1 MKKIN
6 VSSKL
11 SFIISIITSVIFVL
25 YFAYKGFM
33 VYFVQKAMD
42 NTFVGG
48 NTSDITITLW
58 FGISVAMA
66 LSMFLFFQ
74 FTKIKDLNSQRTIQ
88 KGIFVGW
95 AIIAITMIIF
105 IPSYIYFILI
115 TIVSSIVSLLSS
127 ITLKHKITEDQKN
140 KKETLS
146 EKEIYL
152 LQKLAGVKNPKKYA
166 AAWSKL
172 IDAQVANGNIS
183 GSYGLRAHTHGNN
196 NYYSHYAYTG
206 STNIEAAIEE
216 QKNLMQSSSFKM
228 FTKNIKREVKK
239 TTMMVVMATYNYP
252 NS

>member
-11 SFIISIITSVIFVL
+11 SFIISIITSIIFVL
-25 YFAYKGFM
+25 YFAYKGFV

-42 NTFVGG
+42 DTFVGG

-88 KGIFVGW
+88 KGIFIGW
-95 AIIAITMIIF
+95 TIIAITMIIF

-146 EKEIYL
+146 FTWKNQNNFKKSLCRTKYIRQYSL
-152 LQKLAGVKNPKKYA
+152 CGRTAHIPGRSMQAKKRKSSIQK
-166 AAWSKL
+166 S
-172 IDAQVANGNIS
+172 
-183 GSYGLRAHTHGNN
+183 
-196 NYYSHYAYTG
+196 TG
-206 STNIEAAIEE
+206 
-216 QKNLMQSSSFKM
+216 
-228 FTKNIKREVKK
+228 
-239 TTMMVVMATYNYP
+239 
-252 NS
+252 